1 MKTINLS
8 PEPNDAE
15 IRRAM
20 KPVISYPIDNLPAF
34 DQDFYI
40 NASSNMDLVE
50 SSIIPPRDAKTCEV
64 PDGYFFR
71 IISR

>member
-15 IRRAM
+15 TRRSI

-34 DQDFYI
+34 DQDFYKMPVQ
-40 NASSNMDLVE
+40 NM
-50 SSIIPPRDAKTCEV
+50 
-64 PDGYFFR
+64 
-71 IISR
+71 IS